1 MAVSLLGRPSE
12 QAWFVIG
19 PSVPCIGGVT
29 IAKVS
34 SQSFRSA
41 PLRVT
46 SSAASW
52 SVTADTSAALGGAG
66 FGSVGRVVVV
76 LVVVVVVAPG
86 RVVVVSP
93 GNVVVVS
100 SGSVVVVTGGS
111 APMGTMAASSGAIT
125 VFPYCCPTL
134 VGCAV
139 GTVNCH
145 CWASI
150 SVSASG
156 DCRLSVSLLKK

>member
-1 MAVSLLGRPSE
+1 MYGTAAVSLIGRPSA
-12 QAWFVIG
+12 QALFEIA
-19 PSVPCIGGVT
+19 PRLPCAGGVT
-29 IAKVS
+29 IENVS

-46 SSAASW
+46 FTAVSC
-52 SVTADTSAALGGAG
+52 SVAADTSAALGGAG
-66 FGSVGRVVVV
+66 
-76 LVVVVVVAPG
+76 L
-86 RVVVVSP
+86 
-93 GNVVVVS
+93 
-100 SGSVVVVTGGS
+100 GSVVVVGLAMVVVVIPGVVAVVVVTLGAVVVVTGS
-111 APMGTMAASSGAIT
+111 VTRLTAAASSGATT
-125 VFPYCCPTL
+125 VLPYGSPRL

-156 DCRLSVSLLKK
+156 DCRLSGSLLKK

>member
-1 MAVSLLGRPSE
+1 MYGTAAVSLIGSPSA
-12 QAWFVIG
+12 QALFEI
-19 PSVPCIGGVT
+19 PPRLPCAGGVT
-29 IAKVS
+29 IENVS

-46 SSAASW
+46 FTAVFC
-52 SVTADTSAALGGAG
+52 SVAADTSAALGGAG
-66 FGSVGRVVVV
+66 
-76 LVVVVVVAPG
+76 L
-86 RVVVVSP
+86 
-93 GNVVVVS
+93 
-100 SGSVVVVTGGS
+100 GSVVVVIPGVVAVVVVTPGALVVVTGS
-111 APMGTMAASSGAIT
+111 VTRLTATASSGATT
-125 VFPYCCPTL
+125 VLPYGSPRL
-134 VGCAV
+134 VGCEV